1 LGSFKHLTRLN
12 KRSYNTRKAFL
23 YFLSKAQRRDARRG
37 AYTMTEHIPVIVGAA
52 RTPTGKFLGGLASFT
67 APQLGAIA
75 IKEVVSR
82 AGIDPEAIDEVIMGN
97 VVSAGLGQAPA
108 RQAALQSGLP
118 VDIPAVTVNKV
129 CGSGLKAVMLAA
141 QAIRAGDAQA
151 FVAGGMESMS
161 NAPYL
166 LPKARTGYRMG
177 DGKIVDSVVH
187 DGLWC
192 AFEDIHMGNEA
203 EIIAEKFG
211 VTREEQDRF
220 SLQSHQRAAAATST
234 GRFKDEIVPV
244 EIKQKK
250 GSFWVE
256 HDEPI
261 RSDSSLEVLAR
272 LMPAFQQG
280 GTVTAG
286 NAPGLSDGASATIV
300 VEREFARASGLT
312 ELARITGYA
321 SAAIEPRY
329 IFAAPTRAV
338 HRLLERTGQK
348 ISDFDLIE
356 VNEAFAAQTLA
367 NGKELDWDWSRVNV
381 NGGAIAL
388 GHPIG
393 SSGSR
398 VLTTLIYELRSRGGG
413 RGLATL
419 CLGGGGAVALS
430 VEV

>member
-1 LGSFKHLTRLN
+1 M
-12 KRSYNTRKAFL
+12 AE
-23 YFLSKAQRRDARRG
+23 
-37 AYTMTEHIPVIVGAA
+37 EHIPVIVGAA

-67 APQLGAIA
+67 APQLGARV
-75 IKEVVSR
+75 IKEAVQR
-82 AGIDPEAIDEVIMGN
+82 AGIAHDAIDEVIMGN
-97 VVSAGLGQAPA
+97 VVSAGVGQAPA
-108 RQAALQSGLP
+108 RQAALHSGLP
-118 VDIPAVTVNKV
+118 VDIPAFTVNKV

-141 QAIRAGDAQA
+141 QSIRAGDEQA

-166 LPKARTGYRMG
+166 LAKARTGYRMG
-177 DGKIVDSVVH
+177 NGEIIDAVVH

-192 AFEDIHMGNEA
+192 AFENIHMGREA

-220 SLQSHQRAAAATST
+220 SLQSHQRAAEATAA
-234 GRFKDEIVPV
+234 GRFKEEIVPV
-244 EIKQKK
+244 EVKQKK
-250 GSFWVE
+250 GTMVVE
-256 HDEPI
+256 TDEPI
-261 RSDSSLEVLAR
+261 RGDSTMDTLAK
-272 LMPAFQQG
+272 LMPAFQEG

-286 NAPGLSDGASATIV
+286 NAPGLSDGASAAV
-300 VEREFARASGLT
+300 VVDHAFARTNRLT

-321 SAAIEPRY
+321 SAAITPRY

-338 HRLLERTGQK
+338 RRLLERNGMK
-348 ISDFDLIE
+348 VGDFDLIE
-356 VNEAFAAQTLA
+356 VNEAFAAQALA
-367 NGKELDWDWSRVNV
+367 NGRELDWDWSRVNV

-393 SSGSR
+393 SSGCR
-398 VLTTLIYELRSRGGG
+398 VLITLIYELRRRGGG

-419 CLGGGGAVALS
+419 CLGGGGAVAMS

>member
-1 LGSFKHLTRLN
+1 MAER
-12 KRSYNTRKAFL
+12 
-23 YFLSKAQRRDARRG
+23 
-37 AYTMTEHIPVIVGAA
+37 IPVLVGAA
-52 RTPTGKFLGGLASFT
+52 RTPTGRFLGNLASFS

-75 IKEVVSR
+75 IKEAVRR
-82 AGIDPEAIDEVIMGN
+82 AGIDPDAIEEVIMGN
-97 VVSAGLGQAPA
+97 VVSAGIGQAPA
-108 RQAALQSGLP
+108 RQAAVRAGLS

-141 QAIRAGDAQA
+141 QAIKAGDAQA

-177 DGKIVDSVVH
+177 DGKLVDSVVH

-203 EIIAEKFG
+203 EIIAEKFC
-211 VTREEQDRF
+211 VTRDEQDQF
-220 SLQSHQRAAAATST
+220 SLQSHQRAAAATVA
-234 GRFKDEIVPV
+234 GRFKEEIVPI
-244 EIKQKK
+244 EIQQKK
-250 GSFWVE
+250 GVLVVDT
-256 HDEPI
+256 DEPI
-261 RSDSSLEVLAR
+261 RADTSIEALSKLK
-272 LMPAFQQG
+272 PAFQEG

-286 NAPGLSDGASATIV
+286 NAPGLSDGASATV
-300 VEREFARASGLT
+300 VVDQNFANAHGLNV
-312 ELARITGYA
+312 LARIVGYA

-338 HRLLERTGQK
+338 NRVLERTGMK
-348 ISDFDLIE
+348 IGDFDLIE
-356 VNEAFAAQTLA
+356 VNEAFAAQALS

-398 VLTTLIYELRSRGGG
+398 VLITLIYELRRRGGG

-419 CLGGGGAVALS
+419 CLGGGGAVAMA

>member
-1 LGSFKHLTRLN
+1 MVER
-12 KRSYNTRKAFL
+12 
-23 YFLSKAQRRDARRG
+23 
-37 AYTMTEHIPVIVGAA
+37 IPVLVGAA

-67 APQLGAIA
+67 APALGALA
-75 IKEVVSR
+75 IKEAVRR
-82 AGIDPEAIDEVIMGN
+82 AGIDTQSIDEVIMGN
-97 VVSAGLGQAPA
+97 VVSAGVGQAPA
-108 RQAALQSGLP
+108 RQAALHAGLP
-118 VDIPAVTVNKV
+118 DELPAFTVNKV

-141 QAIRAGDAQA
+141 QAIRAGDATA

-192 AFEDIHMGNEA
+192 AFENIHMGNEA

-211 VTREEQDRF
+211 VTREEQDRY
-220 SLQSHQRAAAATST
+220 SYESHQKALAATNA
-234 GRFKDEIVPV
+234 GRFQEEIVPV
-244 EIKQKK
+244 EVKQKK
-250 GSFWVE
+250 GSIIIDK
-256 HDEPI
+256 DEPI
-261 RSDSSLEVLAR
+261 RGDTSMDILAK
-272 LMPAFQQG
+272 LMPAFQEG

-286 NAPGLSDGASATIV
+286 NAPGLSDGASATVV
-300 VEREFARASGLT
+300 VEQQFARSHGLT

-321 SAAIEPRY
+321 SAAITPRY

-338 HRLLERTGQK
+338 RNLLEKTGLK

-398 VLTTLIYELRSRGGG
+398 VLTTLVYELRRRGGG

-419 CLGGGGAVALS
+419 CLGGGGAVAMS
-430 VEV
+430 IEV

>member
-1 LGSFKHLTRLN
+1 MS
-12 KRSYNTRKAFL
+12 
-23 YFLSKAQRRDARRG
+23 
-37 AYTMTEHIPVIVGAA
+37 EHTPVIAA
-52 RTPTGKFLGGLASFT
+52 AVRTPTGKFLGGLSSFT
-67 APQLGAIA
+67 APQLGAIV
-75 IKEVVSR
+75 IREVVRR
-82 AGIDPEAIDEVIMGN
+82 AGIAPDALDEVIMGN
-97 VVSAGLGQAPA
+97 VVSAGVGQAPA
-108 RQAALQSGLP
+108 RQAAIHAGLP
-118 VDIPAVTVNKV
+118 DDIPAFTVNKV

-166 LPKARTGYRMG
+166 LTKARTGYRMG
-177 DGKIVDSVVH
+177 NAEMIDAVVH

-192 AFEDIHMGNEA
+192 AFENIHMGSEA

-211 VTREEQDRF
+211 VTRQEQDQF
-220 SLQSHQRAAAATST
+220 SLQSHRRAAAATAA
-234 GRFKDEIVPV
+234 GRFRDEIIPV
-244 EIKQKK
+244 EVKSIK
-250 GSFWVE
+250 GLVVVDT
-256 HDEPI
+256 DEPK
-261 RSDSSLEVLAR
+261 RGDTSLDALAK
-272 LMPAFQQG
+272 LMHVFQQG

-286 NAPGLSDGASATIV
+286 NAPGLSDGASATV
-300 VEREFARASGLT
+300 VTDQQFAQAHHLPIM
-312 ELARITGYA
+312 ARITGYA
-321 SAAIEPRY
+321 SAAITPRY

-338 HRLLERTGQK
+338 RRLLDITGLR
-348 ISDFDLIE
+348 IGDFDLIE

-398 VLTTLIYELRSRGGG
+398 VLTTLIYELRRRGGG
-413 RGLATL
+413 RGLATI
-419 CLGGGGAVALS
+419 CLGGGGAVAMS

>member
-1 LGSFKHLTRLN
+1 M
-12 KRSYNTRKAFL
+12 A
-23 YFLSKAQRRDARRG
+23 
-37 AYTMTEHIPVIVGAA
+37 EHTAVIVGAV
-52 RTPTGKFLGGLASFT
+52 RTPTGKFLSNLAGYT
-67 APQLGAIA
+67 APQLGAIV
-75 IKEVVSR
+75 IKEAVRRS
-82 AGIDPEAIDEVIMGN
+82 GISPDSIDEVIMGN
-97 VVSAGLGQAPA
+97 VVTAGIGQAPA
-108 RQAALQSGLP
+108 RQAAILAELP
-118 VDIPAVTVNKV
+118 DDIPAFTVNKV

-141 QAIRAGDAQA
+141 QAIRVGDAQA

-166 LPKARTGYRMG
+166 LSKARTGFRMG
-177 DGKIVDSVVH
+177 DGTLIDAVVH

-192 AFEDIHMGNEA
+192 AFENIHMGSEA

-211 VTREEQDRF
+211 VTREEQDHYAF
-220 SLQSHQRAAAATST
+220 LSHQKAAAATAA
-234 GRFKDEIVPV
+234 GRFKDEIIPIEVRS
-244 EIKQKK
+244 KK
-250 GSFWVE
+250 GVVVIDT
-256 HDEPI
+256 DEPI
-261 RSDSSLEVLAR
+261 RGDASMDALAK

-286 NAPGLSDGASATIV
+286 NAPGLSDGASATV
-300 VEREFARASGLT
+300 VVNETFAQVLGIDV
-312 ELARITGYA
+312 LARITGYA
-321 SAAIEPRY
+321 SAAITPRY
-329 IFAAPTRAV
+329 IFGAPTRAV
-338 HRLLERTGQK
+338 NRLLERTGLK
-348 ISDFDLIE
+348 INDFDLIE

-398 VLTTLIYELRSRGGG
+398 VLITLIYELLRRGGG

-419 CLGGGGAVALS
+419 CLGGGGAVAMS

>member
-1 LGSFKHLTRLN
+1 M
-12 KRSYNTRKAFL
+12 AE
-23 YFLSKAQRRDARRG
+23 
-37 AYTMTEHIPVIVGAA
+37 EHIPVIVGAA

-67 APQLGAIA
+67 APQLGAIV
-75 IKEVVSR
+75 IKEAVRRS
-82 AGIDPEAIDEVIMGN
+82 GIAQDAIDEVIMGN
-97 VVSAGLGQAPA
+97 VVSAGVGQAPA
-108 RQAALQSGLP
+108 RQAALHSGLP
-118 VDIPAVTVNKV
+118 VDIPAFTVNKV

-141 QAIRAGDAQA
+141 QSIRAGDEQA

-166 LPKARTGYRMG
+166 LAKARTGYRMG
-177 DGKIVDSVVH
+177 NGEIIDAVVH

-192 AFEDIHMGNEA
+192 AFENIHMGNEA

-211 VTREEQDRF
+211 VTREEQDQF
-220 SLQSHQRAAAATST
+220 ALQSQQRAAAATAA
-234 GRFKDEIVPV
+234 GRFKEEIVPV
-244 EIKQKK
+244 EIQQKK
-250 GSFWVE
+250 GVVVVE
-256 HDEPI
+256 KDELI
-261 RSDSSLEVLAR
+261 RDDSTLEALAK
-272 LMPAFQQG
+272 LKPAFVSEG

-286 NAPGLSDGASATIV
+286 NAPGLSDGASATV
-300 VEREFARASGLT
+300 VVDRDFAKANGLT

-321 SAAIEPRY
+321 SAAITPRY

-338 HRLLERTGQK
+338 RRLLERTGLK
-348 ISDFDLIE
+348 IGDFDLIE
-356 VNEAFAAQTLA
+356 VNEAFAAQALA

-398 VLTTLIYELRSRGGG
+398 VLITLIHELRRRGGG

-419 CLGGGGAVALS
+419 CLGGGGAVAMS

>member
-1 LGSFKHLTRLN
+1 MS
-12 KRSYNTRKAFL
+12 
-23 YFLSKAQRRDARRG
+23 
-37 AYTMTEHIPVIVGAA
+37 EHTPVIVGAV
-52 RTPTGKFLGGLASFT
+52 RTPTGKFLGNLASFT
-67 APQLGAIA
+67 APQLGAIV
-75 IKEVVSR
+75 IKEVVRRS
-82 AGIDPEAIDEVIMGN
+82 AISPDSIDEVIMGN
-97 VVSAGLGQAPA
+97 VVTAGVGQAPA
-108 RQAALQSGLP
+108 RQAAVHAGLS
-118 VDIPAVTVNKV
+118 VDIPAFTVNKV

-141 QAIRAGDAQA
+141 QAIRAGDGQA

-166 LPKARTGYRMG
+166 LNKARTGYRLG
-177 DGKIVDSVVH
+177 NGELIDAVVH

-192 AFEDIHMGNEA
+192 AFEDIHMGSEA

-211 VTREEQDRF
+211 VTRDEQDQF
-220 SLQSHQRAAAATST
+220 ALQSHQRAAAASAA
-234 GRFKDEIVPV
+234 GRFKDEIISIEV
-244 EIKQKK
+244 KQKQ
-250 GSFWVE
+250 GVLVVDT
-256 HDEPI
+256 DEPV
-261 RSDSSLEVLAR
+261 RNDTSLATLAR
-272 LMPAFQQG
+272 LKPSFQEG

-286 NAPGLSDGASATIV
+286 NAPGLSDGASATV
-300 VEREFARASGLT
+300 VVDQDFANANGMT
-312 ELARITGYA
+312 ALARITGYA
-321 SAAIEPRY
+321 SAAIMPRY

-338 HRLLERTGQK
+338 NRLLERTGLK
-348 ISDFDLIE
+348 LSDFDLVE

-398 VLTTLIYELRSRGGG
+398 ILTTLIYELRRRGGG

-419 CLGGGGAVALS
+419 CLGGGGAVAMS

>member
-1 LGSFKHLTRLN
+1 
-12 KRSYNTRKAFL
+12 
-23 YFLSKAQRRDARRG
+23 
-37 AYTMTEHIPVIVGAA
+37 MTEHIPVLVGAA
-52 RTPTGKFLGGLASFT
+52 RTPTGKFLGGLSSFT

-75 IKEVVSR
+75 IKEAVHRS
-82 AGIDPEAIDEVIMGN
+82 GIDIQTIEDVIMGN
-97 VVSAGLGQAPA
+97 VVSAGIGQAPA
-108 RQAALQSGLP
+108 RQAALLAGLP
-118 VDIPAVTVNKV
+118 DDIPAFTINKV

-141 QAIRAGDAQA
+141 QAIRAGDAQV
-151 FVAGGMESMS
+151 FVAGGAESMS

-177 DGKIVDSVVH
+177 DGKVVDSVVH

-192 AFEDIHMGNEA
+192 AFENVHMGNEA
-203 EIIAEKFG
+203 EIIAEKFC
-211 VTREEQDRF
+211 VTRDEQDQF
-220 SLQSHQRAAAATST
+220 ALQSHQNAAAATAA

-244 EIKQKK
+244 EVKQKN
-250 GSFWVE
+250 GTILIE

-261 RSDSSLEVLAR
+261 RPDTSLEALSK
-272 LMPAFQQG
+272 LQPAFLKD

-286 NAPGLSDGASATIV
+286 NAPGLSDGASATV
-300 VEREFARASGLT
+300 VVDQHFAEAHGL
-312 ELARITGYA
+312 EVLARITGYA
-321 SAAIEPRY
+321 SAAITPRY

-338 HRLLERTGQK
+338 QRLLERTGQQLG
-348 ISDFDLIE
+348 DFDLIE

-398 VLTTLIYELRSRGGG
+398 VLITLIYELRRRGGG

-419 CLGGGGAVALS
+419 CLGGGGAVAMS

>member
-1 LGSFKHLTRLN
+1 MAER
-12 KRSYNTRKAFL
+12 
-23 YFLSKAQRRDARRG
+23 
-37 AYTMTEHIPVIVGAA
+37 IPVLVGAA
-52 RTPTGKFLGGLASFT
+52 RTPTGRFLGNLASFS

-75 IKEVVSR
+75 IKEAVRRS
-82 AGIDPEAIDEVIMGN
+82 GIDPDAIEEVIMGN
-97 VVSAGLGQAPA
+97 VVSAGIGQAPA
-108 RQAALQSGLP
+108 RQAAVRSGLS
-118 VDIPAVTVNKV
+118 VDIPAVTINKV

-177 DGKIVDSVVH
+177 DGKIVDSVVR

-203 EIIAEKFG
+203 EIIAEKFC
-211 VTREEQDRF
+211 VTRDEQDQF
-220 SLQSHQRAAAATST
+220 SLQSHQHAAAATAA
-234 GRFKDEIVPV
+234 GRFKEEIVPI
-244 EIKQKK
+244 EIPQKK
-250 GSFWVE
+250 GVLVVDT
-256 HDEPI
+256 DEPI
-261 RSDSSLEVLAR
+261 RADTSIEALSKLKPS
-272 LMPAFQQG
+272 FQEG

-286 NAPGLSDGASATIV
+286 NSPGLSDGASATV
-300 VEREFARASGLT
+300 VVDQNFANAHGLNV
-312 ELARITGYA
+312 LARIVGYA

-338 HRLLERTGQK
+338 NRVLERTGLK
-348 ISDFDLIE
+348 IADFDLIE
-356 VNEAFAAQTLA
+356 VNEAFAAQALS

-398 VLTTLIYELRSRGGG
+398 VLITLIHELRRRGGG

-419 CLGGGGAVALS
+419 CLGGGGAVAMA